1 MGAMLAIA
9 AIGGS
14 AAAAQTAAKT
24 WTDESGWAPF
34 AIDHFGRQD
43 SPADARFLLDG
54 PAGKYGHVQS
64 RDGHLY
70 LPNGKRFRCWGV
82 NLTGWTV
89 GGSEIPPH
97 DEARVFADA
106 LARLGVN
113 CVRFHFLDMP
123 DKTQPRSGPG
133 PTGDPQ
139 PLTHPP
145 VGLIDSSRPDTGHF
159 NPQQLDNLDLFFA

>member
-1 MGAMLAIA
+1 MKRHSKLLGGAILAMAML
-9 AIGGS
+9 GG
-14 AAAAQTAAKT
+14 AAAQGQPPAPAAK
-24 WTDESGWAPF
+24 DDSSWAPF

-54 PAGKYGHVQS
+54 PAGKYGHVQA

-82 NLTGWTV
+82 NLTGWTI

-123 DKTQPRSGPG
+123 DKTQSRSG
-133 PTGDPQ
+133 
-139 PLTHPP
+139 
-145 VGLIDSSRPDTGHF
+145 
-159 NPQQLDNLDLFFA
+159 